1 MKLFKTCMAA
11 AIACSLFY
19 AMPAN
24 TKQTTVPKE
33 EVKPCVQSNVQ
44 SILTDQYVP
53 PNTLQNILTPEYK
66 NTLILC
72 TDASGILYDSIFIIG
87 HNKQANTVKLISLP
101 RDLYVPYGEDI
112 QNRLETLHLAQEKG
126 IYKLNIAGYI
136 GEKMHYPATVFEDRD
151 VSFMADV
158 IYTMTGISISEYAI
172 FNFQTFE
179 KLVDTVGGITL
190 NIPYDIR
197 NSKGEIILRQGV
209 QTLNGQK
216 ALQYARTRKFYDE
229 EGNILPSGGDFTR
242 KEHQIAMMKEMIPQL
257 VQNAGIGKLPAIV
270 QIVRKEVRHSFS
282 VGDLYR
288 YYKLIQEVA
297 SGSVQLETHS
307 ITGPEI
313 RPTED
318 GCLYIEFK

>member
-19 AMPAN
+19 STPTN
-24 TKQTTVPKE
+24 TQQETMMDAQI
-33 EVKPCVQSNVQ
+33 PCVQTTQ
-44 SILTDQYVP
+44 SILDSTFIAPD
-53 PNTLQNILTPEYK
+53 TLHNLIAPECK

-72 TDASGILYDSIFIIG
+72 TDGSGLLYDSIFIIA
-87 HNKQANTVKLISLP
+87 HNKKENTIKVVSLP
-101 RDLYVPYGEDI
+101 RDLYVPYGEEI
-112 QNRLETLHLAQEKG
+112 QNHLEALHLSQEKG

-136 GEKMHYPATVFEDRD
+136 GKKMNYPPTVFEDGD
-151 VSFMADV
+151 ISFMADV
-158 IYTMTGISISEYAI
+158 LKEMTGVTVSEYAI
-172 FNFQTFE
+172 LNFQTFE

-190 NIPYDIR
+190 HIPCDIR
-197 NSKGEIILRQGV
+197 NSKGELILQQGLRQLSG
-209 QTLNGQK
+209 K
-216 ALQYARTRKFYDE
+216 EALQYARTRKFYDA
-229 EGNILPSGGDFTR
+229 EGNLLQSGGDFTR
-242 KEHQIAMMKEMIPQL
+242 KEHQMAMMREIVPQL
-257 VQNAGIGKLPAIV
+257 VQNAGVTKLPAIV

-282 VGDLYR
+282 IGDLYR

-297 SGSVQLETHS
+297 ADTIELETHG